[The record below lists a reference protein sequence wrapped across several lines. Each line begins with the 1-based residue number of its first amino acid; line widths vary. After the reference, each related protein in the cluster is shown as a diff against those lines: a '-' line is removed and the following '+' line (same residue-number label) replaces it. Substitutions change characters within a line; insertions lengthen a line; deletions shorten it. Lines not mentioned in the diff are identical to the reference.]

1 MGGVKVSEIAYLAGT
16 TVRTVRW
23 YHRIGLLSIPEGRPR
38 DYGFDHLARLVHI
51 RWLAQSGMSLKA
63 VGQILDGSPEADA
76 RDDLDSALARIDEE
90 IRSLKAQRE
99 RIAGLRELA
108 GSGAKLSPI
117 PASLDQFYARV
128 REHLTDPEQI
138 EILDRD
144 RVLAAL
150 GGTSYKL
157 PDLVGVH
164 VEEAD
169 VAKTAEAIE
178 LFAQARRAADCDDL
192 ARLADRFLD
201 IYTEL
206 AERIAGQ
213 GFAEAFASSNDGPG
227 LERLLTALRVA
238 YPDDR
243 QQAFIELCLRKLA
256 IPSPNELGGAE
267 PDRTGTAPTRAVDRA
282 GTD

>member
-1 MGGVKVSEIAYLAGT
+1 MKVSEIAYLADT

-23 YHRIGLLSIPEGRPR
+23 YHRIGLLPIPEGRPR

-63 VGQILDGSPEADA
+63 VGQILDSSPEADA

-108 GSGAKLSPI
+108 HSGAKLSPV
-117 PASLDQFYARV
+117 PTSLDQFYARV
-128 REHLTDPEQI
+128 RERLTDPEQI

-144 RVLAAL
+144 WVLATL
-150 GGTSYKL
+150 GGVSYTL
-157 PDLVGVH
+157 PDLAGVH
-164 VEEAD
+164 FTEAD

-178 LFAQARRAADCDDL
+178 LFARARRAADSDDL
-192 ARLADRFLD
+192 AK
-201 IYTEL
+201 L

-213 GFAEAFASSNDGPG
+213 GFAEAFASANDGPG
-227 LERLLTALRVA
+227 LDRLLTALRVA
-238 YPDDR
+238 YPDGR

-256 IPSPNELGGAE
+256 IPSLGELGGHPGDE
-267 PDRTGTAPTRAVDRA
+267 PARPGAAPVRAFPTGTDGKPEESKERTPQ
-282 GTD
+282 

>member
-1 MGGVKVSEIAYLAGT
+1 
-16 TVRTVRW
+16 
-23 YHRIGLLSIPEGRPR
+23 
-38 DYGFDHLARLVHI
+38 
-51 RWLAQSGMSLKA
+51 MSLKA
-63 VGQILDGSPEADA
+63 VGQILDSSPEADA

-108 GSGAKLSPI
+108 HSGAKLSPV
-117 PASLDQFYARV
+117 PTSLDQFYARV
-128 REHLTDPEQI
+128 RERLTDPEQI

-144 RVLAAL
+144 WVLATL
-150 GGTSYKL
+150 GGVSYTL
-157 PDLVGVH
+157 PDLAGVH
-164 VEEAD
+164 FTEAD

-178 LFAQARRAADCDDL
+178 LFARARR

-213 GFAEAFASSNDGPG
+213 GFAEAFASANDGPG
-227 LERLLTALRVA
+227 LDRLLTALRVA
-238 YPDDR
+238 YPDGR

-256 IPSPNELGGAE
+256 IPSLGELGGHPGDE
-267 PDRTGTAPTRAVDRA
+267 PARPGAAPVRAFPTGTDGKPEESKERTPQ
-282 GTD
+282 